1 MRSDIDALMKERGL
15 DALFIAGGEGY
26 SEVRDYMSNGA
37 HITGGYIVKKVGEDP
52 MLFVSGMETEEA
64 KKIISSYI

>member
-1 MRSDIDALMKERGL
+1 MKSDIDALMKERGL

-37 HITGGYIVKKVGEDP
+37 HITGGYIVKKIG
-52 MLFVSGMETEEA
+52 SA
-64 KKIISSYI
+64 RA